1 MFGDRGRTNTN
12 TLRYAESSTWP
23 SQPDRLEARVGPHPV
38 PGLRARAPSPK
49 FSPHRTKGR
58 LDSSVLH
65 LPALFLFF
73 FLLPLI
79 TISSIVIMVFAVLVV
94 SASTPKMNT
103 LALRAEQSRAEQSR
117 AEQSRTRSIAS
128 TPPRRR
134 SLPPQLRFILILR
147 KSRGRQRRRHER
159 ASVRACRS
167 PSQRFLYEGI
177 AQHT

>member
-103 LALRAEQSRAEQSR
+103 LTLRAEQSRAEQNSLHRFHAAAPPLAATAAPLHPHFAEESGAPKASAR
-117 AEQSRTRSIAS
+117 AR
-128 TPPRRR
+128 
-134 SLPPQLRFILILR
+134 
-147 KSRGRQRRRHER
+147 ER
-159 ASVRACRS
+159 ASVS
-167 PSQRFLYEGI
+167 L
-177 AQHT
+177 AQPKIPL